1 MSASDM
7 WVHHSVG
14 ILKCSRTTHQEP
26 VPPEGSEEEPEEM
39 LKKIV
44 ALDPYEKR
52 LKPINDD
59 N

>member
-1 MSASDM
+1 M

-39 LKKIV
+39 LKKII